1 MAVINTNINA
11 IYSQMALTTNSRH
24 QTNAMEQL
32 STGKRINSARDD
44 AAGMAISN
52 RMTSQIRGL
61 NQAVRNANDAV
72 NLIQTTDGA
81 TTQITNMLQRMRELA
96 VQASND
102 TNMDS
107 QKSFLDIEFQQ
118 LKQQIVQISNDT
130 TWNGFPILN
139 GSAGDRVGIKPVYK
153 TVSSINLQTDPPYTN
168 GTYGKGLST
177 STAGVTNMSSTGVFA
192 LAGGLQVKMSATGTV
207 QSSVFTMLDGQQV
220 NLTAATTVS
229 NNQITINPNNL
240 TAAVKQAGGSNVF
253 YNNNS
258 IVVSQTGVNN
268 AAVNIGA
275 NDSILVSSNFQQ
287 LTPMQANDVLINGVT
302 IGASYTNTDSL
313 SVPENAAGSS
323 IAKAAAINL
332 VSAQTGVT
340 ATVNPNLM
348 SGASMT
354 PTNTPVTGTIT
365 INGYTSPT
373 LNSVANNTR
382 LSRAQTADA
391 INFISQYTGV
401 KAVDTGTDAQGVT
414 LIANDGRN
422 IQVSFN
428 TLSSNSAF
436 SSSFGIKQGIQAG
449 SFSLESAV
457 TSPVNITTS
466 STGNI
471 SSSGLQVANYTSQLN
486 SSLATNPRMLV
497 AAPVQVGNPGS
508 TPAVSGGPS
517 SISVAGVSYGP
528 NASVTGF
535 SSANIT
541 VGGKVLSV
549 PNLIGTY
556 APATA
561 DMAGLASALQA
572 ALQQADGSTN
582 LTVTA
587 SSSNSL
593 AISDA
598 LGRSITSFA
607 LIPNQNTVAK
617 LMGSNDLVINGFP
630 VPGTTSTTDTVSNT
644 QSASSLT
651 QDSGIAIAA
660 AINSVTS
667 ETGVTATPTPVTING
682 AKLDSGSTYG
692 TTTPLYIN
700 GKAIMI
706 DMSSTDQNTRL
717 INEVSAINAQIGI
730 TGVSA
735 SVDANGGVSLTASDG
750 RNVSVWFD
758 SSTTPVTGTANL
770 NASSF
775 GLGKINSLDI
785 TVPADGIT
793 AAAGAGASY
802 TGAATTY
809 AGVTL
814 QSTKPITIT
823 PGANGFGPN
832 SNFTALGFQEG
843 TYGGLVN
850 AADAKMNPPR
860 VGRLSFQVGA
870 DANQTVSIDLPDF
883 GSKGPVTSLI
893 TWDAG
898 LPALPPG
905 TQLNLP
911 TGPQVLNGVSM
922 GNTLPKTNPFGSFQ
936 VSIGGVQRNI
946 TLTPTDT
953 NLVSLATDI
962 QTQINSTAGNTD
974 LSVTVSNGNLRFASV
989 SGATIVNPVLLPIQ
1003 NAPDGVYPG
1012 QLGQQD
1018 PNGNPI
1024 INGQPMT
1031 RSFIGSKQGAN
1042 DVLAK
1047 LDNVMAAVDATR
1059 ATMGAVMNRL
1069 DYVVNNLTN
1078 VSMNLSASNS
1088 AISDADYAAASTE
1101 LSKTSI
1107 MQQAATAVLAQANTS
1122 QQSVLKLLQG

>member
-11 IYSQMALTTNSRH
+11 LYSQMALSTNSRN
-24 QTNAMEQL
+24 QTIAMQEL

-61 NQAVRNANDAV
+61 NQAVRNANDAI

-118 LKQQIVQISNDT
+118 LKQQIVQISNNT

-153 TVSSINLQTDPPYTN
+153 TVSSINLQTDPPFAT
-168 GTYGKGLST
+168 GTFGKGLST
-177 STAGVTNMSSTGVFA
+177 TNSSATNMTTAGVFG

-207 QSSVFTMLDGQQV
+207 ASSTFTMLDGTQV
-220 NLTAATTVS
+220 DLTAATSVS
-229 NNQITINPNNL
+229 GNQLTINPANL
-240 TAAVKQAGGSNVF
+240 SAAVKAAGGANLF

-258 IVVSQTGVNN
+258 VTISQTGLSG
-268 AAVNIGA
+268 ALNIAA
-275 NDSILVSSNFQQ
+275 NDTINLSSTFQT
-287 LTPMQANDVLINGVT
+287 LNPLQANDVLINGVT
-302 IGASYTNTDSL
+302 VGASYTTSDTVSL
-313 SVPENAAGSS
+313 PSNAAASS

-332 VSAQTGVT
+332 VSAQTGVS

-348 SGASMT
+348 SGAAMSPA
-354 PTNTPVTGTIT
+354 PTAVSGSIT
-365 INGYTSPT
+365 INGYTTPSIS
-373 LNSVANNTR
+373 SVPNNTR
-382 LSRAQTADA
+382 QSRAQTVDA

-401 KAVDTGTDAQGVT
+401 KAIDTGSDSQGVT
-414 LIANDGRN
+414 LVADDGRN

-428 TLSSNSAF
+428 TLASNKDFAAAN
-436 SSSFGIKQGIQAG
+436 GVKQGIQAG
-449 SFSLESAV
+449 SYSLESAV
-457 TSPVNITTS
+457 TSPVSITTS

-471 SSSGLQVANYTSQLN
+471 GNSGLQVANYTSQLN

-497 AAPVQVGNPGS
+497 AAPVNTGNATSAVAVPGG
-508 TPAVSGGPS
+508 TS
-517 SISVAGVSYGP
+517 SINVLGVSYGANP
-528 NASVTGF
+528 SVSGIIGAT
-535 SSANIT
+535 IT
-541 VGGKVLSV
+541 VGGKQLTV
-549 PNLIGTY
+549 PNLSGPY

-561 DMAGLASALQA
+561 DMNGLQLALQN
-572 ALQQADGSTN
+572 ALQQADGGTS
-582 LTVTA
+582 LTVVNNAGT
-587 SSSNSL
+587 L
-593 AISDA
+593 TISDSA
-598 LGRSITSFA
+598 GRSLTNFT
-607 LIPNQNTVAK
+607 LIPNQNTLPK
-617 LMGSNDLVINGFP
+617 LMGSNDLVINGFS
-630 VPGTTSTTDTVSNT
+630 VPGTTSVTDTVSNT
-644 QSASSLT
+644 QSGSSLT
-651 QDSGIAIAA
+651 QCSGIAIAA
-660 AINSVTS
+660 AINSVTNQ
-667 ETGVTATPTPVTING
+667 TGVTATPTPVTING
-682 AKLDSGSTYG
+682 AKLDSTSTYG
-692 TTTPLYIN
+692 STTPLYIN
-700 GKAIMI
+700 GKAILI
-706 DMSSTDQNTRL
+706 DMSSPDQNTRL
-717 INEVSAINAQIGI
+717 NNEVSAINAQIGI
-730 TGVSA
+730 TGVGA
-735 SVDANGGVSLTASDG
+735 SIDANGGVSLTAADG

-758 SSTTPVTGTANL
+758 NTTPPVTGTANL

-775 GLGKINSLDI
+775 GLGKINSVDT

-793 AAAGAGASY
+793 AYPGAGANF
-802 TGAATTY
+802 TGAFTTY
-809 AGVTL
+809 GGVTL
-814 QSTKPITIT
+814 ASPKAISVT
-823 PGANGFGPN
+823 PGTNGYGPN
-832 SNFTALGFQEG
+832 SNFTALGFQQG
-843 TYGGLVN
+843 TFGGLVN

-883 GSKGPVTSLI
+883 GSKGPITSLI

-898 LPALPPG
+898 MASLPPG

-922 GNTLPKTNPFGSFQ
+922 GNSLPKTNPFGSFQ
-936 VSIGGVQRNI
+936 VSIGGVQKNI
-946 TLTPTDT
+946 NLTPTDT
-953 NLVSLATDI
+953 NLVALATDI
-962 QTQINSTAGNTD
+962 QNQINSNSGNTD
-974 LSVTVSNGNLRFASV
+974 LSVTVQGNNLRFASA

-1003 NAPDGVYPG
+1003 NAPDGVYAG

-1078 VSMNLSASNS
+1078 VSMNLTASDS
-1088 AISDADYAAASTE
+1088 AISDADYAAASTQ

>member
-11 IYSQMALTTNSRH
+11 IYSQMALTTNSSN
-24 QTNAMEQL
+24 QTKAMQEL

-139 GSAGDRVGIKPVYK
+139 GSAGERVGIKPVYK
-153 TVSSINLQTDPPYTN
+153 TVSSINLQTDPPFTN
-168 GTYGKGLST
+168 GTFGKGLST
-177 STAGVTNMSSTGVFA
+177 SNANVLNMNTTGVFA
-192 LAGGLQVKMSATGTV
+192 LAGGLQVKMSADGTV
-207 QSSVFTMLDGQQV
+207 ASSTFTMLDGTQV
-220 NLTAATTVS
+220 DLTAATTVA
-229 NNQITINPNNL
+229 NNTITINPANL
-240 TAAVKQAGGSNVF
+240 SAGVKQLGGANVF

-258 IVVSQTGVNN
+258 IVINQTGLNN
-268 AAVNIGA
+268 AAVAVAA
-275 NDSILVSSNFQQ
+275 NDTINVNSGFQ
-287 LTPMQANDVLINGVT
+287 TINPMQANDVLVNGVT
-302 IGASYTNTDSL
+302 VGASYATSDNVSI
-313 SVPENAAGSS
+313 PANAAASS

-332 VSAQTGVT
+332 VSAQTGVN

-348 SGASMT
+348 SGAAMT
-354 PTNTPVTGTIT
+354 PSNSSISGTIT

-373 LNSVANNTR
+373 ISSVANNTR
-382 LSRAQTADA
+382 ASRAQTVAA

-401 KAVDTGTDAQGVT
+401 KAVDTGSDAQGVT
-414 LIANDGRN
+414 LIADDGRN

-428 TLSSNSAF
+428 TLASSTDFSAAN
-436 SSSFGIKQGIQAG
+436 GVKQGIQSG

-457 TSPVNITTS
+457 TSPVSITTS

-471 SSSGLQVANYTSQLN
+471 GNSGLQVANYTSQLN
-486 SSLATNPRMLV
+486 SSLASNPRMLV
-497 AAPVQVGNPGS
+497 AAPVTIGNATSAVAVPGG
-508 TPAVSGGPS
+508 TS
-517 SISVAGVSYGP
+517 SINLLGASYGTNP
-528 NASVTGF
+528 SVTGF
-535 SSANIT
+535 TSALFT
-541 VGGKVLSV
+541 VGGKSLTV
-549 PNLIGTY
+549 PNLSGAY

-561 DMAGLASALQA
+561 DMAGLATSLQN
-572 ALQQADGSTN
+572 ALQQADGSTA
-582 LTVTA
+582 LTVANNAGT
-587 SSSNSL
+587 L
-593 AISDA
+593 TISDS
-598 LGRSITSFA
+598 LGRSLTNFS
-607 LIPNQNTVAK
+607 LVPNQNTLPK
-617 LMGSNDLVINGFP
+617 LMGSNDLVINGFSI
-630 VPGTTSTTDTVSNT
+630 PGTTSVTDTVSNT
-644 QSASSLT
+644 QTGSSLT
-651 QDSGIAIAA
+651 QCSGIAIAA
-660 AINSVTS
+660 AINSVTNQ
-667 ETGVTATPTPVTING
+667 TGVTATATPITING
-682 AKLDSGSTYG
+682 AKLDSTSTYG
-692 TTTPLYIN
+692 STTPLYIN
-700 GKAIMI
+700 GKAILI

-717 INEVSAINAQIGI
+717 NSEVSAINAQIGI
-730 TGVSA
+730 TGVGA
-735 SVDANGGVSLTASDG
+735 SIDANGGVSLNAADG

-758 SSTTPVTGTANL
+758 NTITPVTGTSNL

-775 GLGKINSLDI
+775 GLGKINSIDT

-793 AAAGAGASY
+793 AAAGAGASF
-802 TGAATTY
+802 TGANTTY
-809 AGVTL
+809 GGVTL
-814 QSTKPITIT
+814 ASPKSITVT
-823 PGANGFGPN
+823 PGTNGYGPN
-832 SNFTALGFQEG
+832 SNFTALGFQQG
-843 TYGGLVN
+843 TFGGLVN

-883 GSKGPVTSLI
+883 GSQGPVTSLI
-893 TWDAG
+893 TWDYDK
-898 LPALPPG
+898 PALPPG

-922 GNTLPKTNPFGSFQ
+922 GNSLPKTNPFGSFS
-936 VSIGGVQRNI
+936 VSIGGVQRTI
-946 TLTPTDT
+946 TTTPTDT

-962 QTQINSTAGNTD
+962 QNQINSTSGNTD
-974 LSVTVSNGNLRFASV
+974 LSVTVQGSNLRFASA

-1003 NAPDGVYPG
+1003 NAPDGVYAG

>member
-11 IYSQMALTTNSRH
+11 LYSQMALSTNSRN
-24 QTNAMEQL
+24 QTVAMQEL

-61 NQAVRNANDAV
+61 NQAVRNANDAI

-118 LKQQIVQISNDT
+118 LKQQIVQISNNT

-153 TVSSINLQTDPPYTN
+153 TVSSINLQTDPPFAT
-168 GTYGKGLST
+168 GTFGKGLST
-177 STAGVTNMSSTGVFA
+177 TNSSATNMTTAGVFG

-207 QSSVFTMLDGQQV
+207 ASSTFTMLDGTQV
-220 NLTAATTVS
+220 DLTAATSVS
-229 NNQITINPNNL
+229 GNQLTINPANL
-240 TAAVKQAGGSNVF
+240 SASVKASGGANLF

-258 IVVSQTGVNN
+258 VTISQTGLSG
-268 AAVNIGA
+268 ALNIAA
-275 NDSILVSSNFQQ
+275 NDTINLSSTFQT
-287 LTPMQANDVLINGVT
+287 LNPLQANDVLINGVT
-302 IGASYTNTDSL
+302 VGASYTTSDTVSL
-313 SVPENAAGSS
+313 ASNAAASS

-332 VSAQTGVT
+332 VSAQTGVS

-348 SGASMT
+348 SGAAMSPSST
-354 PTNTPVTGTIT
+354 AVSGSIT
-365 INGYTSPT
+365 INGYTTPSIS
-373 LNSVANNTR
+373 SVPNNTR
-382 LSRAQTADA
+382 QSRAQTVQA

-401 KAVDTGTDAQGVT
+401 KAIDTGSDSQGVT
-414 LIANDGRN
+414 LVADDGRN

-428 TLSSNSAF
+428 TLASNKDFAAVN
-436 SSSFGIKQGIQAG
+436 GVKQGIQAG
-449 SFSLESAV
+449 SYSLESAV
-457 TSPVNITTS
+457 TSPVSITTS

-471 SSSGLQVANYTSQLN
+471 GNSGLQVANYTSQLN

-497 AAPVQVGNPGS
+497 ASPVNTGNATSAVAVPGG
-508 TPAVSGGPS
+508 TS
-517 SISVAGVSYGP
+517 SINVLGVSYGANP
-528 NASVTGF
+528 SVAGIIGAT
-535 SSANIT
+535 IT
-541 VGGKVLSV
+541 VGGKQLAV
-549 PNLIGTY
+549 PNLSGPY

-561 DMAGLASALQA
+561 DINGLQLALQN
-572 ALQQADGSTN
+572 ALQQADGGTS
-582 LTVTA
+582 LTVVNNAGT
-587 SSSNSL
+587 L
-593 AISDA
+593 TISDSS
-598 LGRSITSFA
+598 GRSLTNFT
-607 LIPNQNTVAK
+607 LIPNQNTLPK
-617 LMGSNDLVINGFP
+617 LMGSNDLVINGFS
-630 VPGTTSTTDTVSNT
+630 VPGTTSVTDTVSNT
-644 QSASSLT
+644 QSGSSLT
-651 QDSGIAIAA
+651 QCSGIAIAA
-660 AINSVTS
+660 AINSVS
-667 ETGVTATPTPVTING
+667 NQTGVTATPTPVTING
-682 AKLDSGSTYG
+682 AKLDSTSTYG
-692 TTTPLYIN
+692 STTPLYIN
-700 GKAIMI
+700 GKAILI
-706 DMSSTDQNTRL
+706 DMSSPDQNTRL
-717 INEVSAINAQIGI
+717 NTEVSAINAQIGI
-730 TGVSA
+730 TGVGA
-735 SVDANGGVSLTASDG
+735 SIDANGGVSLTAADG

-758 SSTTPVTGTANL
+758 NTITPVTGTANL

-775 GLGKINSLDI
+775 GLGKINSVDT

-793 AAAGAGASY
+793 AYPGAGANF
-802 TGAATTY
+802 TGAFTTY
-809 AGVTL
+809 GGVTL
-814 QSTKPITIT
+814 ASPKAISVT
-823 PGANGFGPN
+823 PGTNGYGPN
-832 SNFTALGFQEG
+832 SNFSALGFQQG
-843 TYGGLVN
+843 TFGGLVN

-883 GSKGPVTSLI
+883 GSKGPITSLI

-898 LPALPPG
+898 MASLPPG

-922 GNTLPKTNPFGSFQ
+922 GNSLPKTNPFGSFQ
-936 VSIGGVQRNI
+936 VSIGGVQKNI
-946 TLTPTDT
+946 NLTPTDT
-953 NLVSLATDI
+953 NLVALATDI
-962 QTQINSTAGNTD
+962 QNQINSNSGNTD
-974 LSVTVSNGNLRFASV
+974 LSVTVQGNNLRFASA

-1003 NAPDGVYPG
+1003 NAPDGVYAG

-1078 VSMNLSASNS
+1078 VSMNLTASDS
-1088 AISDADYAAASTE
+1088 AISDADYAAASTQ

>member
-11 IYSQMALTTNSRH
+11 LYSQMALSTNSRN
-24 QTNAMEQL
+24 QTIAMQEL

-61 NQAVRNANDAV
+61 NQAVRNANDAI

-107 QKSFLDIEFQQ
+107 QKGFLDIEFQQ
-118 LKQQIVQISNDT
+118 LKKQIVQISNNT

-139 GSAGDRVGIKPVYK
+139 GSAGERVGIKPVYK
-153 TVSSINLQTDPPYTN
+153 TVSSINLQVDPPFST

-177 STAGVTNMSSTGVFA
+177 TNASATNMTATGVFA
-192 LAGGLQVKMSATGTV
+192 LAGGLQVKMSGAGTV
-207 QSSVFTMLDGQQV
+207 ANSTFTMLDGTQV
-220 NLTAATTVS
+220 DLTAATSV
-229 NNQITINPNNL
+229 NGNQLTINPANL
-240 TAAVKQAGGSNVF
+240 SAAVKAAGGANLF

-258 IVVSQTGVNN
+258 ITVSQTGLNG
-268 AAVNIGA
+268 ALNIAA
-275 NDSILVSSNFQQ
+275 NDTLNLSSTFQT
-287 LTPMQANDVLINGVT
+287 LNPLQANDVLINGVT
-302 IGASYTNTDSL
+302 VGASYTTSDTVSL
-313 SVPENAAGSS
+313 PSNSAASS

-332 VSAQTGVT
+332 VSGQTGVS

-348 SGASMT
+348 SGAAMS
-354 PTNTPVTGTIT
+354 PSSVSVSGSIT
-365 INGYTSPT
+365 INGFTTPT
-373 LNSVANNTR
+373 IASVTNNTR
-382 LSRAQTADA
+382 QSRAQTAQA

-401 KAVDTGTDAQGVT
+401 KAIDTGSDAQGVT
-414 LIANDGRN
+414 LVADDGRN

-428 TLSSNSAF
+428 TLASNKDFAAAN
-436 SSSFGIKQGIQAG
+436 GVKQGIQAG

-457 TSPVNITTS
+457 TSPVSITSS

-471 SSSGLQVANYTSQLN
+471 GNSGLQVANYTSQIN

-497 AAPVQVGNPGS
+497 AAPVNTGNATSTVAVPGG
-508 TPAVSGGPS
+508 TS
-517 SISVAGVSYGP
+517 SINVLGISYGANP
-528 NASVTGF
+528 SVTGIIGA
-535 SSANIT
+535 SIT
-541 VGGKVLSV
+541 VGGKQLTV
-549 PNLIGTY
+549 PNLSGPY

-561 DMAGLASALQA
+561 DLNGLQLALQN
-572 ALQQADGSTN
+572 ALQQADGATT
-582 LTVTA
+582 LTVANNAGT
-587 SSSNSL
+587 L
-593 AISDA
+593 TISDTA
-598 LGRSITSFA
+598 GRSITNFT
-607 LIPNQNTVAK
+607 LVPNQNTLPK
-617 LMGSNDLVINGFP
+617 LMGSNDLVIDGFS
-630 VPGTTSTTDTVSNT
+630 VPGTTSITDTVSNT
-644 QSASSLT
+644 QSGSSLT
-651 QDSGIAIAA
+651 QCSGIAIAA
-660 AINSVTS
+660 AINSVTNQ
-667 ETGVTATPTPVTING
+667 TGVTATATPVIING
-682 AKLDSGSTYG
+682 AKLDSTSTYG
-692 TTTPLYIN
+692 SSTPLYIN
-700 GKAIMI
+700 GKAILV
-706 DMSSTDQNTRL
+706 DMSSSDQNTRL
-717 INEVSAINAQIGI
+717 NSEVNAINAQIGI
-730 TGVSA
+730 TGVGA
-735 SVDANGGVSLTASDG
+735 AIDANGGVSLTAADG

-758 SSTTPVTGTANL
+758 NTIVPVTGTANL

-775 GLGKINSLDI
+775 GLGKINSVDT

-793 AAAGAGASY
+793 AYAGAGANF
-802 TGAATTY
+802 TGAFTTY
-809 AGVTL
+809 GGVTL
-814 QSTKPITIT
+814 SSPKAISIT
-823 PGANGFGPN
+823 PGTNGYGPN
-832 SNFTALGFQEG
+832 SNFSALGFQEG
-843 TYGGLVN
+843 TFGGLVN

-870 DANQTVSIDLPDF
+870 DANQTVSIDLADF
-883 GSKGPVTSLI
+883 GSKGPITSLI
-893 TWDAG
+893 TWDADMA
-898 LPALPPG
+898 ALPPG

-936 VSIGGVQRNI
+936 VSIAGVQKTVN
-946 TLTPTDT
+946 LTPTDT
-953 NLVSLATDI
+953 NLVAMAADI
-962 QTQINSTAGNTD
+962 QNQINSNSGNTD
-974 LSVTVSNGNLRFASV
+974 LSVTVQGNNLRFASA
-989 SGATIVNPVLLPIQ
+989 SGSTIVNPVLLPIQ
-1003 NAPDGVYPG
+1003 NAPDGVYAG

-1078 VSMNLSASNS
+1078 VSMNLTASDS
-1088 AISDADYAAASTE
+1088 AIADADYAAASTQ